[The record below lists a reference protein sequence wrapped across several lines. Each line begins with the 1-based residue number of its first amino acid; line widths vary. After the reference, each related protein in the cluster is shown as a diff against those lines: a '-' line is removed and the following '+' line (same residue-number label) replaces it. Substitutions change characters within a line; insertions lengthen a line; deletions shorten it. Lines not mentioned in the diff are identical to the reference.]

1 MPVAK
6 NDIWVYC
13 EDYVTEPAVIAA
25 AREVAIELGADPV
38 SAATGAFL
46 RSVAAMR
53 NAKAVVEIGT
63 GAGVSGLWTLSG
75 MNPKGVLTTIDPEVE
90 FQQSAAMAFRAA
102 QVPSSRTRFINGRA
116 LDVLQR
122 LADSSYDMVTIDA
135 LPEETGQ
142 YVSHALRLL
151 RPGGALVIPNALWF
165 GNVANPA
172 RRDPH
177 TVALREVTKALLE
190 SEDFLTCLI
199 PTGDGALLAVR
210 PAPAI

>member
-1 MPVAK
+1 MSVAK

-46 RSVAAMR
+46 RSVSAMR

-135 LPEETGQ
+135 LPEE
-142 YVSHALRLL
+142 
-151 RPGGALVIPNALWF
+151 
-165 GNVANPA
+165 
-172 RRDPH
+172 
-177 TVALREVTKALLE
+177 
-190 SEDFLTCLI
+190 
-199 PTGDGALLAVR
+199 
-210 PAPAI
+210 